1 MYERYIKRAL
11 DVLLSSVGLVVLS
24 PLLALI
30 ALVIRLDSPGPV
42 VFKQKRFGK
51 DRKLFEIYKFRTMRV
66 DAPRDVPTNDLRGSK
81 GYITRVGRILRMS
94 SLDEL
99 PQLWNILKGDM
110 SLIGPRPALW
120 NQEDLMA
127 WRDRF
132 GASQIRPGLSG
143 WAQVNGRDYL
153 SRDLEKKARRDAE
166 YAHNSAAGRSGL
178 RRRKWTCTALG
189 MQAPFWVAAASST
202 WRGWRTEKSSPAT
215 RRSTTAS
222 TVSWRW
228 RWPGRPRRRASGSL
242 CSSAA

>member
-11 DVLLSSVGLVVLS
+11 DVLLSAVGLVVLS

-81 GYITRVGRILRMS
+81 GYITRVGRILRMT

-132 GASQIRPGLSG
+132 GASHIRPGLSG

-166 YAHNSAAGRSGL
+166 YAHNISFAFDLKCFLLTLVKVVNRQGIAEGREG
-178 RRRKWTCTALG
+178 
-189 MQAPFWVAAASST
+189 
-202 WRGWRTEKSSPAT
+202 KSYPIG
-215 RRSTTAS
+215 
-222 TVSWRW
+222 
-228 RWPGRPRRRASGSL
+228 GREDKP
-242 CSSAA
+242 

>member
-11 DVLLSSVGLVVLS
+11 DVVLSAVGLVALS

-30 ALVIRLDSPGPV
+30 ALAIRLDSPGPA
-42 VFKQKRFGK
+42 VFHQKRFGK

-81 GYITRVGRILRMS
+81 GYITRVGRILRMT

-132 GASQIRPGLSG
+132 GASHIRPGLSG

-153 SRDLEKKARRDAE
+153 SRDLEKRHAGTPNMRIT
-166 YAHNSAAGRSGL
+166 SAL
-178 RRRKWTCTALG
+178 
-189 MQAPFWVAAASST
+189 PST
-202 WRGWRTEKSSPAT
+202 
-215 RRSTTAS
+215 
-222 TVSWRW
+222 
-228 RWPGRPRRRASGSL
+228 
-242 CSSAA
+242 SSAFC

>member
-11 DVLLSSVGLVVLS
+11 DVVLSAIGLVVLS

-30 ALVIRLDSPGPV
+30 ALAIRLDSPGPV
-42 VFKQKRFGK
+42 VFHQKRFGK

-81 GYITRVGRILRMS
+81 GYITRVGRILRMT

-99 PQLWNILKGDM
+99 PQLWNILRGDM

-153 SRDLEKKARRDAE
+153 SRDPGEKGA
-166 YAHNSAAGRSGL
+166 
-178 RRRKWTCTALG
+178 
-189 MQAPFWVAAASST
+189 
-202 WRGWRTEKSSPAT
+202 
-215 RRSTTAS
+215 
-222 TVSWRW
+222 
-228 RWPGRPRRRASGSL
+228 PRRRICA
-242 CSSAA
+242 

>member
-1 MYERYIKRAL
+1 MYERYVKRAL
-11 DVLLSSVGLVVLS
+11 DVLLSAVGLVVLS

-81 GYITRVGRILRMS
+81 GYITRVGRILRMT

-120 NQEDLMA
+120 NQDDLMA
-127 WRDRF
+127 WSDRF
-132 GASQIRPGLSG
+132 WASQFRPGLSG

-166 YAHNSAAGRSGL
+166 YAHNISFAFDLKCFLLTLVKVVNRQGIAEGREG
-178 RRRKWTCTALG
+178 
-189 MQAPFWVAAASST
+189 
-202 WRGWRTEKSSPAT
+202 KSYPIG
-215 RRSTTAS
+215 
-222 TVSWRW
+222 
-228 RWPGRPRRRASGSL
+228 GREDKP
-242 CSSAA
+242 

>member
-11 DVLLSSVGLVVLS
+11 DVVLSAVGLVALS

-30 ALVIRLDSPGPV
+30 ALAIRLDSRGPA
-42 VFKQKRFGK
+42 VFHQKRFGK

-81 GYITRVGRILRMS
+81 GYITRVGRILRMT

-132 GASQIRPGLSG
+132 GASHIRPGLSG

-166 YAHNSAAGRSGL
+166 YAHNVSFAFDLKCFLLTLVKVVNRQGIAEGREG
-178 RRRKWTCTALG
+178 
-189 MQAPFWVAAASST
+189 
-202 WRGWRTEKSSPAT
+202 KSYPIG
-215 RRSTTAS
+215 
-222 TVSWRW
+222 
-228 RWPGRPRRRASGSL
+228 GREDKP
-242 CSSAA
+242 

>member
-11 DVLLSSVGLVVLS
+11 DVVLSAVGLVVLS

-30 ALVIRLDSPGPV
+30 ALAIRLDSPGPV

-66 DAPRDVPTNDLRGSK
+66 DAPRDVPTNDLRGSR

-153 SRDLEKKARRDAE
+153 SRDLEKKARRDGE
-166 YAHNSAAGRSGL
+166 YAHNISFAFDLKCFLLTLVKVVNRQGIAEGREG
-178 RRRKWTCTALG
+178 
-189 MQAPFWVAAASST
+189 
-202 WRGWRTEKSSPAT
+202 KSYPIG
-215 RRSTTAS
+215 
-222 TVSWRW
+222 
-228 RWPGRPRRRASGSL
+228 GREDKP
-242 CSSAA
+242 